1 MRFPEK
7 SITLK
12 DGTQAILRAPRIE
25 DAQPLL
31 DFLLTTATETEF
43 VMRCPDECDITLE
56 QEERFIQSKLDSE
69 YDCMIVCE
77 ISGEIAGNCDL
88 TFASRKKIAHRGGI
102 AIALKQKFWGKGIG
116 TAMFREMI
124 ALAEQRPGVLQLELE
139 YVGGNDRGRALYE
152 KMGFEIVGRRPDAY
166 RLQDGTLRDEI
177 LMMKKLK

>member
-12 DGTQAILRAPRIE
+12 DGTQAILRAPRID

-31 DFLLTTATETEF
+31 DFLLACAAETEF
-43 VMRCPDECDITLE
+43 LMRTPEECNITLE
-56 QEERFIQSKLDSE
+56 QEARFIQSKLDSE

-77 ISGEIAGNCDL
+77 INGEIAGNCDL
-88 TFASRKKIAHRGGI
+88 TFSTRIKTRHRAGV
-102 AIALKQKFWGKGIG
+102 AIALYKKFWGKGIG
-116 TAMFREMI
+116 AAMFREMI
-124 ALAEQRPGVLQLELE
+124 ALAEQRPGILQLELE
-139 YVGGNDRGRALYE
+139 YVDGNDRGRALYE

-166 RLQDGTLRDEI
+166 RLQDGSLRDEI